1 MLFLLLLMFSPYSL
15 SLCVAVSLWKPAS
28 QRWREKKEEYRLHVC
43 RPERGDPVWRWEVWD
58 ARSLVSDLL
67 TAEMGPAQRSS
78 LTSEEYSAVIV

>member
-1 MLFLLLLMFSPYSL
+1 M
-15 SLCVAVSLWKPAS
+15 SLWDL
-28 QRWREKKEEYRLHVC
+28 RVRDGEMYVCMLYVC

-78 LTSEEYSAVIV
+78 LTSEEYSGVIV

>member
-1 MLFLLLLMFSPYSL
+1 MLFVVVDVFFRTLC
-15 SLCVAVSLWKPAS
+15 LCVWPCLSGNLRV
-28 QRWREKKEEYRLHVC
+28 RDGEKRKRNTGCMYVVQ
-43 RPERGDPVWRWEVWD
+43 RGDPVWRWEVWD